1 MTEKQLRDLLDVWKG
16 RLALD
21 RWLLVL
27 EVGACSDAT
36 AYMEVI
42 RSTSYERAV
51 IHVQPW
57 LLGDGEPPEGVV
69 IRGEHLSDEFVEAS
83 LVHELLHLHTRDMC
97 AIVRDDCDGLV
108 HPDAYRQ
115 LDCAMGRAEEQCVD
129 RLAVALVKAFA

>member
-16 RLALD
+16 RLGLG

-27 EVGACSDAT
+27 ELGGCGDAT
-36 AYMEVI
+36 AYMEVN
-42 RSTSYERAV
+42 RSASYERAV
-51 IHVQPW
+51 INAQPW
-57 LLGDGEPPEGVV
+57 LLGVGEVPEGVM
-69 IRGEHLSDEFVEAS
+69 IRGEHLTDEFVEAC

-115 LDCAMGRAEEQCVD
+115 LDLAMHRAEEQCVD
-129 RLAVALVKAFA
+129 RLAVALVQAF